1 VNPAA
6 RQVFLSGLALAV
18 AGSVMFSAKA
28 IVVKLAYR
36 HGVDAE
42 TLLALRM
49 LIAAPFF
56 AAALWWTSRG
66 AMPLSRRDQALLV
79 VIGLLGYYL
88 ASYFDFLGLQH
99 ISAAL

>member
-1 VNPAA
+1 VDSTA
-6 RQVFLSGLALAV
+6 RQAFVSGLALAL

-49 LIAAPFF
+49 LMSLPFF
-56 AAALWWTSRG
+56 AAALW
-66 AMPLSRRDQALLV
+66 
-79 VIGLLGYYL
+79 
-88 ASYFDFLGLQH
+88 
-99 ISAAL
+99 